1 MQTVDLE
8 KTTNITP
15 DVDQLVH
22 EKLQEGPKLSTEGAD
37 FFAKEILESQIFLTV
52 SIKKSS
58 TYLASSNCLS

>member
-22 EKLQEGPKLSTEGAD
+22 EKLQEGPKLSTEGED
-37 FFAKEILESQIFLTV
+37 FFAKEILESQNFLTV
-52 SIKKSS
+52 SIEKSS